1 MRNTKLKSSLSM
13 MIAVPMLVLT
23 VAACSGN
30 GGSNSSGTPSGS
42 SEQKGSE
49 APKAVTLTYL
59 SAWNGGGG
67 AFPQDQE
74 NNLVARQIREKVGV
88 TLKLESIT
96 TSEVEKL
103 NTIFASDTV
112 PDIVNAP
119 FWSTTSGEGQVIKKA
134 AMEGQLLDLTPY
146 LDKYPNVKRLLTT
159 GVSKDFYEFE
169 MNSPEFEGKQY
180 FIPVETPDGT
190 LESIHNWNY
199 GLYARGDILKALNVN
214 AADIDTQDKLY
225 DLLTQIKNGNFKDI
239 GGKSVIPAGTM
250 HNGWDYG
257 RYLMGWSDYNISDF
271 RLEGGK
277 VTHWTLGED
286 QEPRLLFMRKLI
298 SNGLFDPE
306 AFSNTDTTANEKLAT
321 GKMAVYGAQPM
332 MDQLSKT
339 LYKTNPEMQYELLG
353 PMKNKNG
360 EIATQVAT
368 PGRGGFPVI
377 FLSAKIKDPEAA
389 LRYLDY
395 VNSEEGRLLAYWGVE
410 GQTYTLDNGQPRW
423 LPEVKQKYDDNPDE
437 KRDEGLNFLPGRFIG
452 AFSSDVT
459 WPQPEDQKTE
469 WRKLEESFWKKMP
482 IKVIDKIS
490 ANYVAREWPQYDKY
504 RDATNSLNFD
514 TEFRKALFA
523 KSDEEAL
530 KMLRD
535 IQDKYR
541 AAGAQEMADF
551 VAEKAAARDDIGF

>member
-1 MRNTKLKSSLSM
+1 
-13 MIAVPMLVLT
+13 
-23 VAACSGN
+23 
-30 GGSNSSGTPSGS
+30 
-42 SEQKGSE
+42 
-49 APKAVTLTYL
+49 
-59 SAWNGGGG
+59 
-67 AFPQDQE
+67 
-74 NNLVARQIREKVGV
+74 
-88 TLKLESIT
+88 
-96 TSEVEKL
+96 
-103 NTIFASDTV
+103 
-112 PDIVNAP
+112 
-119 FWSTTSGEGQVIKKA
+119 
-134 AMEGQLLDLTPY
+134 
-146 LDKYPNVKRLLTT
+146 
-159 GVSKDFYEFE
+159 
-169 MNSPEFEGKQY
+169 
-180 FIPVETPDGT
+180 
-190 LESIHNWNY
+190 
-199 GLYARGDILKALNVN
+199 
-214 AADIDTQDKLY
+214 
-225 DLLTQIKNGNFKDI
+225 
-239 GGKSVIPAGTM
+239 
-250 HNGWDYG
+250 
-257 RYLMGWSDYNISDF
+257 
-271 RLEGGK
+271 
-277 VTHWTLGED
+277 
-286 QEPRLLFMRKLI
+286 
-298 SNGLFDPE
+298 
-306 AFSNTDTTANEKLAT
+306 
-321 GKMAVYGAQPM
+321 
-332 MDQLSKT
+332 
-339 LYKTNPEMQYELLG
+339 LLG

-410 GQTYTLDNGQPRW
+410 GQTYMLDNGQPRW
-423 LPEVKQKYDDNPDE
+423 LPEVKQKYDNNPDE

-514 TEFRKALFA
+514 TEFRKAIFA